1 MKSTSPRRA
10 LAVGAGTVVALLAA
24 GCAQGA
30 PAGGSTDAGGD
41 DAITVWFP
49 GANQV
54 EIDLV
59 NDTIVPA
66 FEEQT
71 GADVEVTFVDWG
83 DLSPKLNAAFAAG
96 TAPDVFGHGPAAIAD
111 FVANDRVA
119 DLGPYL
125 DELDPAL
132 LEDISAALPGG
143 QVGGAQYLVPLSLQG
158 MLVAY
163 DADAFTAAGLDP
175 DDPPT
180 TWEGV
185 LDAAAALT
193 ERDGSTVTRAGLLV
207 PSNPIGAEQSFAG
220 FLAAAGGSL
229 LSDDGTEVAFDSA
242 AGEQALDLYTGLYSG
257 DAPVAGMLGEDYVNL
272 PPAQQPIVLG
282 DAAMTLLTAPAM
294 KQAFEAAPDKDLR
307 VLPALSFEG
316 EDAAMWGGAGPG
328 LMINADS
335 PEQDLAWQFIA
346 HLLDPDV
353 AAQYTEGIGAVPVHA
368 SAVDSDYVTGS
379 PVIQAFVEA
388 APDFVPNPNV
398 TGWVSMR
405 DALDARLQ
413 EALFG
418 TADVPTT
425 LSTAADEVGALL
437 GSGS

>member
-1 MKSTSPRRA
+1 MTSTSHRRTAAVAVAAA
-10 LAVGAGTVVALLAA
+10 LGLLTT

-30 PAGGSTDAGGD
+30 PAAEGTAGGD
-41 DAITVWFP
+41 ADSITVWFP
-49 GANQV
+49 GANQA

-59 NDTIVPA
+59 NGTIVPA
-66 FEEQT
+66 FEEET

-96 TAPDVFGHGPAAIAD
+96 TAPDVFGHGPAAVAD

-119 DLGPYL
+119 DLTPYL
-125 DELDPAL
+125 DQLDPAL
-132 LEDISAALPGG
+132 AEDVAAGLPGG
-143 QVGGAQYLVPLSLQG
+143 QVDGTQYLIPLSLQG

-185 LDAAAALT
+185 LEAAQQLT
-193 ERDGSTVTRAGLLV
+193 ERDGGTVTRSGLLV
-207 PSNPIGAEQSFAG
+207 PSNPIGTEQAFAG
-220 FLAAAGGSL
+220 FLSAAGGQL
-229 LSDDGTEVAFDSA
+229 LSDDGAEVAFDSPE
-242 AGEQALDLYTGLYSG
+242 GEQALQYYVDLFTG
-257 DAPVAGMLGEDYVNL
+257 DQPVAGMLGEDYVNL
-272 PPAQQPIVLG
+272 PPAQQPLVLG
-282 DAAMTLLTAPAM
+282 DAAMALLTPPAM

-316 EDAAMWGGAGPG
+316 AEPAMWGGAGPG

-335 PEQDLAWQFIA
+335 PAPDLAWDFISYM
-346 HLLDPDV
+346 LDPDV

-368 SAVDSDYVTGS
+368 SAAASDYVGGS
-379 PVIQAFVEA
+379 PVMQAFVEA
-388 APDFVPNPNV
+388 APTFVPNPNV
-398 TGWVSMR
+398 TGWVGMR

-418 TADVPTT
+418 SADVPTT
-425 LSTAADEVGALL
+425 LSTAADEVGALI
-437 GSGS
+437 GAEG

>member
-1 MKSTSPRRA
+1 MKSTSHRRA
-10 LAVGAGTVVALLAA
+10 VVLGASAAVALIAG

-30 PAGGSTDAGGD
+30 PVSDSSAGGD
-41 DAITVWFP
+41 ADSITVWFP
-49 GANQV
+49 GANQA

-59 NDTIVPA
+59 NGTIVPA
-66 FEEQT
+66 FEEET

-96 TAPDVFGHGPAAIAD
+96 TAPDVFGHGPAAVAD
-111 FVANDRVA
+111 FVANERVV

-132 LEDISAALPGG
+132 ADDVAAALPGG
-143 QVGGAQYLVPLSLQG
+143 QVGGTQYLIPLSLQG

-185 LDAAAALT
+185 LDAARQLT
-193 ERDGSTVTRAGLLV
+193 ERDGSTVTRSGLLV
-207 PSNPIGAEQSFAG
+207 PSNAIGAEQAFAG
-220 FLAAAGGSL
+220 FLAAAGGEL
-229 LSDDGTEVAFDSA
+229 LSEDGTAVAFDSPE
-242 AGEQALDLYTGLYSG
+242 GERALSYYVDLYGG
-257 DAPVAGMLGEDYVNL
+257 DQPVAGMLGEDYVNL
-272 PPAQQPIVLG
+272 PPAQQPLVLG

-307 VLPALSFEG
+307 VMPPLSFEG
-316 EDAAMWGGAGPG
+316 AEPAMWGGAGPG

-335 PEQDLAWQFIA
+335 EAPDLAWDFISYM
-346 HLLDPDV
+346 LDPEV
-353 AAQYTEGIGAVPVHA
+353 AAAYTEGIGAVPVHA
-368 SAVDSDYVTGS
+368 SAADSDYVADS
-379 PVIQAFVEA
+379 PVMQAFVEA
-388 APDFVPNPNV
+388 APALVPNPNV
-398 TGWVSMR
+398 TGWVGMR

-418 TADVPTT
+418 TTDVPTT

-437 GSGS
+437 GAGS